1 MVVSRSVTWLYE
13 DNHLLALCK
22 PAGLLSQADRTGDAD
37 VVSLARAYLKAK
49 YEKPGNVYIG
59 LVHRLD
65 RPVSGAMVL
74 ARTSKAARRLNDL
87 FSERRVRKKY
97 LAAVEGRLS
106 GNGVMKDAIFK
117 DSSTGRVRVDPV
129 NGKHAIL
136 NYHTLG
142 HIADHTIVG
151 VELITGRPHQI
162 RCQFAHR
169 GLPLVGD
176 FRYGANCEFDGKN
189 LALHC
194 VELGFQHPIRQK
206 PTRIRAEYPSAWAM
220 YAPIAVGW

>member
-1 MVVSRSVTWLYE
+1 MGIEWLYE
-13 DNHLLALCK
+13 DNHLLTLCK

-37 VVSLARAYLKAK
+37 VVSLARAYLKVK
-49 YEKPGNVYIG
+49 YDKPGNVYIG

-106 GNGVMKDAIFK
+106 GNGVMEDAIFK
-117 DSSTGRVRVDPV
+117 DARTGRVRVDPAK
-129 NGKHAIL
+129 GKLAIL
-136 NYHTLG
+136 KYQSLG
-142 HIADHTIVG
+142 HVADHTVVG
-151 VELITGRPHQI
+151 IELITGRPHQI

-169 GLPLVGD
+169 GWPLVGD
-176 FRYGANCEFDGKN
+176 FRYGANYEFDGKN

-194 VELGFQHPIRQK
+194 TELGFQHPVRQIAIK
-206 PTRIRAEYPSAWAM
+206 IRAEYPSAWAS
-220 YAPIAVGW
+220 YAPIADGW